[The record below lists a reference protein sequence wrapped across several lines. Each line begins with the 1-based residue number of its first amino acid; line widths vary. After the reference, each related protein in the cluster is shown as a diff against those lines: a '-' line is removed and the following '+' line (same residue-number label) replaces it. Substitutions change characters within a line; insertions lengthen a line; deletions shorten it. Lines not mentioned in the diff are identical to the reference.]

1 MSLLLIK
8 GVKKTFELCMTIAE
22 EELLD
27 KDFDWW
33 TDGLIKYRKDGWGAG
48 PGGSLNP
55 AVRTELLNVGQFP
68 PPAFES

>member
-1 MSLLLIK
+1 
-8 GVKKTFELCMTIAE
+8 MTIAE

-33 TDGLIKYRKDGWGAG
+33 TDGLIKYYRKDGWGAG